1 MRSFFSLLPSPR
13 KPLGLAEFTAL
24 MALISATAALSID
37 AMLPSLPDIA
47 AEFSPNDVNRVQLV
61 LTIFVLGM
69 GAGVL
74 FVGPISDAIG
84 RKATLAW
91 TLGLYCIGSIWAVYA
106 HSLEALLLARF
117 VQGLG
122 VAGPRVVS
130 VALVRDRFSGR
141 EMARVTSFIMMV
153 FMLAPAVA
161 PSIGKLIA
169 SFAGWQGVFWFFVL
183 IALVTMTWLGVR
195 QPETLA
201 PENRRKLEFAP
212 LLAAAR
218 EVARNGDV
226 RLFTLV
232 MTLGFGQMFALL
244 SSSQQIYGEVFGMA
258 DSFPVWFALMAL
270 LAATATVINSMTVL
284 RFGMRRLVTWA
295 YTGQIAIVTLYLVLM
310 LGDLL
315 PEALKFPAFFIWSV
329 SVFFMAGITFG
340 NLNALAMQYM
350 GHVAGMAASII
361 AGLSTVGAVMIAA
374 PVGLM
379 FNGTSIPVAC
389 GVLGCSVIAL
399 LLMRRTTPS

>member
-1 MRSFFSLLPSPR
+1 MLFRPT

-24 MALISATAALSID
+24 MALTTATVALSID

-47 AEFSPNDVNRVQLV
+47 AEFSPHDVNRVQLV

-84 RKATLAW
+84 RKATIGW
-91 TLGLYCIGSIWAVYA
+91 TMGLYILGSVAAVFA
-106 HSLEALLLARF
+106 QSLEWLLIARF

-169 SFAGWQGVFWFFVL
+169 SFAGWHGVFWFFVV
-183 IALVTMTWLGVR
+183 IAVVTLSWLGLR

-212 LLAAAR
+212 LLAAAK
-218 EVARNGDV
+218 EVCSNRDV

-244 SSSQQIYGEVFGMA
+244 SSSQQIYDEIFDMA
-258 DSFPVWFALMAL
+258 DSFPLWFALMAL
-270 LAATATVINSMTVL
+270 LAASATVINSMTVL
-284 RFGMRRLVTWA
+284 RLGMRKLVTWA
-295 YTGQIAIVTLYLVLM
+295 YLGQIAIVAVYLVLV

-315 PEALKFPAFFIWSV
+315 PEALKFPAYFIWSV

-361 AGLSTVGAVMIAA
+361 AGLSTVGAVLIAA
-374 PVGLM
+374 PIGLM
-379 FNGTSIPVAC
+379 FNGTPVPAAA
-389 GVLGCSVIAL
+389 GVLVCSCIAL
-399 LLMRRTTPS
+399 ALMRRTNPV

>member
-1 MRSFFSLLPSPR
+1 MLFRPT

-24 MALISATAALSID
+24 MALTTATVALSID

-47 AEFSPNDVNRVQLV
+47 AEFSPHDVNRVQLV

-84 RKATLAW
+84 RKATIGW
-91 TLGLYCIGSIWAVYA
+91 TMGLYILGSVAAVFA
-106 HSLEALLLARF
+106 QSLEWLLIARF

-169 SFAGWQGVFWFFVL
+169 SFAGWHGVFWFFVV
-183 IALVTMTWLGVR
+183 IAVVTLSWLGLR

-201 PENRRKLEFAP
+201 PENRRKLEFTP
-212 LLAAAR
+212 LLAAAK
-218 EVARNGDV
+218 EVCSNRDV

-244 SSSQQIYGEVFGMA
+244 SSSQQIYDEIFDMA
-258 DSFPVWFALMAL
+258 DSFPLWFALMAL
-270 LAATATVINSMTVL
+270 LAASATVINSMTVL
-284 RFGMRRLVTWA
+284 RLGMRKLVTWA
-295 YTGQIAIVTLYLVLM
+295 YLGQIAIVAVYLVLV

-315 PEALKFPAFFIWSV
+315 PEALKFPAYFIWSV

-361 AGLSTVGAVMIAA
+361 AGLSTVGAVLIAA
-374 PVGLM
+374 PIGLM
-379 FNGTSIPVAC
+379 FNGTPVPAAA
-389 GVLGCSVIAL
+389 GVLVCSCIAL
-399 LLMRRTTPS
+399 ALMRRTNPV

>member
-1 MRSFFSLLPSPR
+1 MLFRPT

-24 MALISATAALSID
+24 MALTTATVALSID

-47 AEFSPNDVNRVQLV
+47 AEFSPHDVNRVQLV

-84 RKATLAW
+84 RKATIGW
-91 TLGLYCIGSIWAVYA
+91 TMGLYILGSVAAVFA
-106 HSLEALLLARF
+106 QSLEWLLIARF

-130 VALVRDRFSGR
+130 VALVRDRFSG
-141 EMARVTSFIMMV
+141 ARDGAGDLVHHDGV
-153 FMLAPAVA
+153 HAGPLRWP

-169 SFAGWQGVFWFFVL
+169 SFAGWHGVFWFFVL
-183 IALVTMTWLGVR
+183 IAVVTLSWLGLR

-201 PENRRKLEFAP
+201 PENRRKLEFTP
-212 LLAAAR
+212 LLAAAK
-218 EVARNGDV
+218 EVCSNRDV

-244 SSSQQIYGEVFGMA
+244 SSSQQIYDEIFDMA
-258 DSFPVWFALMAL
+258 DSFPLWFALMAL
-270 LAATATVINSMTVL
+270 LAASATVINSMTVL
-284 RFGMRRLVTWA
+284 RLGMRKLVTWA
-295 YTGQIAIVTLYLVLM
+295 YLGQIAIVAVYLVLV

-315 PEALKFPAFFIWSV
+315 PEALKFPAYFIWSV

-350 GHVAGMAASII
+350 GHVAGMAARSSR
-361 AGLSTVGAVMIAA
+361 GSPRWG
-374 PVGLM
+374 GR
-379 FNGTSIPVAC
+379 C
-389 GVLGCSVIAL
+389 
-399 LLMRRTTPS
+399 

>member
-1 MRSFFSLLPSPR
+1 MLFRPT

-24 MALISATAALSID
+24 MALTTATVALSID

-47 AEFSPNDVNRVQLV
+47 AEFSPHDVNRVQLV

-84 RKATLAW
+84 RKATIGW
-91 TLGLYCIGSIWAVYA
+91 TMGLYIIGSVAAVFA
-106 HSLEALLLARF
+106 QSLEWLLIARF

-169 SFAGWQGVFWFFVL
+169 SFAGWHGVFWFFVV
-183 IALVTMTWLGVR
+183 IAVVTLSWLGLR

-212 LLAAAR
+212 LLAAAK
-218 EVARNGDV
+218 EVCSNRDV

-244 SSSQQIYGEVFGMA
+244 SSSQQIYDEIFDMA
-258 DSFPVWFALMAL
+258 DSFPLWFALMAL
-270 LAATATVINSMTVL
+270 LAASATVINSMTVL
-284 RFGMRRLVTWA
+284 RLGMRKLVTWA
-295 YTGQIAIVTLYLVLM
+295 YLGQIAIVAVYLVLV

-315 PEALKFPAFFIWSV
+315 PEALKFPAYFIWSV

-361 AGLSTVGAVMIAA
+361 AGLSTVGAVLIAA
-374 PVGLM
+374 PIGLM
-379 FNGTSIPVAC
+379 FNGTPVPAAA
-389 GVLGCSVIAL
+389 GVLVCSSIAL
-399 LLMRRTTPS
+399 ALMRRTNSV

>member
-1 MRSFFSLLPSPR
+1 MLFRPT

-24 MALISATAALSID
+24 MALTTATVALSID

-47 AEFSPNDVNRVQLV
+47 AEFSPHDVNRVQLV

-84 RKATLAW
+84 RKATIGW
-91 TLGLYCIGSIWAVYA
+91 TMGLYIIGSVAAVFA
-106 HSLEALLLARF
+106 QSLEWLLIARF

-169 SFAGWQGVFWFFVL
+169 SFAGWHGVFWFFVV
-183 IALVTMTWLGVR
+183 IAVVTLSWLGLR

-212 LLAAAR
+212 LLAAAK
-218 EVARNGDV
+218 EVCSNRDV

-244 SSSQQIYGEVFGMA
+244 SSSQQIYDEIFDMA
-258 DSFPVWFALMAL
+258 DSFPLWFALMAL
-270 LAATATVINSMTVL
+270 LAASATVINSMTVL
-284 RFGMRRLVTWA
+284 RLGMRKLVTWA
-295 YTGQIAIVTLYLVLM
+295 YLGQIAIVAVYLVLV

-315 PEALKFPAFFIWSV
+315 PEALKFPAYFIWSV

-361 AGLSTVGAVMIAA
+361 AGLSTVGAVLIAA
-374 PVGLM
+374 PIGLM
-379 FNGTSIPVAC
+379 FNGTPVPAAA
-389 GVLGCSVIAL
+389 GVLVCSCIAL
-399 LLMRRTTPS
+399 ALMRRTNPV

>member
-1 MRSFFSLLPSPR
+1 MLFRPT

-24 MALISATAALSID
+24 MALTTATVALSID

-47 AEFSPNDVNRVQLV
+47 AEFSPHDVNRVQLV

-84 RKATLAW
+84 RKATIGW
-91 TLGLYCIGSIWAVYA
+91 TMGLYILGSVAAVFA
-106 HSLEALLLARF
+106 QSLEWLLIARF

-169 SFAGWQGVFWFFVL
+169 SFAGWHGVFWFFVL
-183 IALVTMTWLGVR
+183 IAVVTLSWLGLR

-201 PENRRKLEFAP
+201 PENRRKLEFTP
-212 LLAAAR
+212 LLAAAK
-218 EVARNGDV
+218 EVCSNRDV

-244 SSSQQIYGEVFGMA
+244 SSSQQIYDEIFDMA
-258 DSFPVWFALMAL
+258 DSFPLWFALRAL
-270 LAATATVINSMTVL
+270 LAASATVSKSMTVL
-284 RFGMRRLVTWA
+284 GVGVPELVTWA
-295 YTGQIAIVTLYLVLM
+295 YLGQIAMSRSISC
-310 LGDLL
+310 
-315 PEALKFPAFFIWSV
+315 WCW
-329 SVFFMAGITFG
+329 GICC
-340 NLNALAMQYM
+340 Q
-350 GHVAGMAASII
+350 
-361 AGLSTVGAVMIAA
+361 
-374 PVGLM
+374 
-379 FNGTSIPVAC
+379 
-389 GVLGCSVIAL
+389 
-399 LLMRRTTPS
+399 RR

>member
-1 MRSFFSLLPSPR
+1 MLFRPT

-24 MALISATAALSID
+24 MALTTATVALSID

-47 AEFSPNDVNRVQLV
+47 AEFSPHDVNRVQLV

-84 RKATLAW
+84 RKATIGW
-91 TLGLYCIGSIWAVYA
+91 TMGLYIIGSVAAVFA
-106 HSLEALLLARF
+106 QSLEWLLIARF

-169 SFAGWQGVFWFFVL
+169 SFAGWHGVFWFFVL
-183 IALVTMTWLGVR
+183 IAVVTLSWLGLR

-212 LLAAAR
+212 LLAAAK
-218 EVARNGDV
+218 EVCSNRDV

-244 SSSQQIYGEVFGMA
+244 SSSQQIYDEIFDMA
-258 DSFPVWFALMAL
+258 DSFPLWFALMAL
-270 LAATATVINSMTVL
+270 LAASATVINSMTVL
-284 RFGMRRLVTWA
+284 RLGMRKLVTWA
-295 YTGQIAIVTLYLVLM
+295 YLGQIAIVAVYLVLV

-315 PEALKFPAFFIWSV
+315 PEALKFPAYFIWSV

-361 AGLSTVGAVMIAA
+361 AGLSTVGAVLIAA
-374 PVGLM
+374 PIGLM
-379 FNGTSIPVAC
+379 FNGTPVPAAA
-389 GVLGCSVIAL
+389 GVLVCSCIAL
-399 LLMRRTTPS
+399 ALMRRTNPV

>member
-1 MRSFFSLLPSPR
+1 MLFRPT

-24 MALISATAALSID
+24 MALTTATVALSID

-47 AEFSPNDVNRVQLV
+47 AEFSPHDVNRVQLV

-84 RKATLAW
+84 RKATIGW
-91 TLGLYCIGSIWAVYA
+91 TMGLYILGSVAAVFA
-106 HSLEALLLARF
+106 QSLEWLLIARF

-169 SFAGWQGVFWFFVL
+169 SFAGWHGVFWFFVL
-183 IALVTMTWLGVR
+183 IAVVTLSWLGLR

-212 LLAAAR
+212 LLAAAK
-218 EVARNGDV
+218 EVCSNRDV

-244 SSSQQIYGEVFGMA
+244 SSSQQIYDEIFDMA
-258 DSFPVWFALMAL
+258 DSFPLWFALMAL
-270 LAATATVINSMTVL
+270 LAASATVINSMTVL
-284 RFGMRRLVTWA
+284 RLGMRKLVTWA
-295 YTGQIAIVTLYLVLM
+295 YLGQIAIVAVYLVLV

-315 PEALKFPAFFIWSV
+315 PEALKFPAYFIWSV

-361 AGLSTVGAVMIAA
+361 AGLSTVGAVLIAA
-374 PVGLM
+374 PIGLM
-379 FNGTSIPVAC
+379 FNGTPVPAAA
-389 GVLGCSVIAL
+389 GVLVCSCIAL
-399 LLMRRTTPS
+399 ALMRRTNPV

>member
-1 MRSFFSLLPSPR
+1 MLFRPT

-24 MALISATAALSID
+24 MALTTATVALSID

-47 AEFSPNDVNRVQLV
+47 AEFSPHDVNRVQLV

-84 RKATLAW
+84 RKATIGW
-91 TLGLYCIGSIWAVYA
+91 TMGLYILGSVAAVFA
-106 HSLEALLLARF
+106 QSLEWLLIARF

-169 SFAGWQGVFWFFVL
+169 SFSGWQGVFWFFVL
-183 IALVTMTWLGVR
+183 IAVVTLSWLGLR

-212 LLAAAR
+212 LLAAAK
-218 EVARNGDV
+218 EVCSNRDV

-244 SSSQQIYGEVFGMA
+244 SSSQQIYDEIFDMA
-258 DSFPVWFALMAL
+258 DSFPLWFALMAL
-270 LAATATVINSMTVL
+270 LAASATVINSMTVL
-284 RFGMRRLVTWA
+284 RLGMRKLVTWA
-295 YTGQIAIVTLYLVLM
+295 YLGQIAIVAVYLVLV

-315 PEALKFPAFFIWSV
+315 PEALKFPAYFIWSV

-361 AGLSTVGAVMIAA
+361 AGLSTVGAVLIAA
-374 PVGLM
+374 PIGLM
-379 FNGTSIPVAC
+379 FNGTPVPAAA
-389 GVLGCSVIAL
+389 GVLVCSCIAL
-399 LLMRRTTPS
+399 ALMRRTNPV

>member
-1 MRSFFSLLPSPR
+1 MLFRPT

-24 MALISATAALSID
+24 MALTTATVALSID

-47 AEFSPNDVNRVQLV
+47 AEFSPHDVNRVQLV

-84 RKATLAW
+84 RKATIGW
-91 TLGLYCIGSIWAVYA
+91 TMGLYILGSVAAVFA
-106 HSLEALLLARF
+106 QSLEWLLIARF

-169 SFAGWQGVFWFFVL
+169 SFAGWHGVFWFFVL
-183 IALVTMTWLGVR
+183 IAVVTLSWLGLR

-201 PENRRKLEFAP
+201 PENRRKLEFTP
-212 LLAAAR
+212 LLAAAK
-218 EVARNGDV
+218 EVCSNRDV

-244 SSSQQIYGEVFGMA
+244 SSSQQIYDEIFDMA
-258 DSFPVWFALMAL
+258 DSFPLWFALMAL
-270 LAATATVINSMTVL
+270 LAASATVINSMTVL
-284 RFGMRRLVTWA
+284 RLGMRKLVTWA
-295 YTGQIAIVTLYLVLM
+295 YLGQIAIVAVYLVLV

-315 PEALKFPAFFIWSV
+315 PEALKFPAYFIWSV

-361 AGLSTVGAVMIAA
+361 AGLSTVGAVLIAA
-374 PVGLM
+374 PIGLM
-379 FNGTSIPVAC
+379 FNGTPVPAAA
-389 GVLGCSVIAL
+389 GVLVCSCIAL
-399 LLMRRTTPS
+399 ALMRRTNPV